1 MKFTLTIDIGNDA
14 MQTNEQIA
22 QAIGQAADRLE
33 EYGGEPQLGLHDTL
47 SDDSGNRVGSWVIQ

>member
-1 MKFTLTIDIGNDA
+1 MKFTLTIDIGN
-14 MQTNEQIA
+14 QTNEQIA